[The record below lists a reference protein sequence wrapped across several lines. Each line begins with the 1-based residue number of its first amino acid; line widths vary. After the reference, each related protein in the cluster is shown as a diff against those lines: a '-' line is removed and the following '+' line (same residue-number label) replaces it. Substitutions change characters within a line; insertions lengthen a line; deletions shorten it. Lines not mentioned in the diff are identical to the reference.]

1 MKIAVVAP
9 VVPKNV
15 KELTKDRVIYAVDAA
30 VSDLIKENIA
40 IDIAIG
46 DFDSLKDKS
55 VLNDFKCIKLSKDKD
70 ISDTNYAIRHAYE
83 HSDDVILVGGLEG
96 KRVDHLIANLL
107 LFEKYNNLIIYNDN
121 NIIKRLEVG
130 EYTIKK
136 EGFKYLSIF
145 PLINTK
151 LTLTGTVYPLYNETL
166 FEYDTLGLS
175 NEIKYASANLTIDKG
190 VILLIQSKEK

>member
-9 VVPKNV
+9 KVPKNV

-30 VSDLIKENIA
+30 VSDLIRNEIK

-46 DFDSLKDKS
+46 DFDSLKDKRI
-55 VLNDFKCIKLSKDKD
+55 LNDLKCIKLPKDKD

-83 HSDDVILVGGLEG
+83 HSDNVILVGGLEG

-107 LFEKYNNLIIYNDN
+107 LFEKYNNLVIYNEH
-121 NIIKRLEVG
+121 NIIKRLEFG
-130 EYTIKK
+130 EYIIKK

-145 PLINTK
+145 PLLNTK
-151 LTLTGTVYPLYNETL
+151 ITLTGTTYPLYDETL

-175 NEIKYASANLTIDKG
+175 NEIKYESASLTIHKG